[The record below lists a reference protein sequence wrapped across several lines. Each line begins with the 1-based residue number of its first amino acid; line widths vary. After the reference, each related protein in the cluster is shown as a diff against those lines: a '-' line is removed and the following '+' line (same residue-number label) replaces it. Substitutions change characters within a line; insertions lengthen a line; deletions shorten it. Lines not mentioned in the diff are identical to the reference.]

1 MYGRTSIVTADS
13 RKAIGR
19 FIIWITT
26 AIVLLGLNRFSPDG
40 PFSGL
45 AIGGFAL
52 ISGPI
57 FVLAALDVGRAL
69 RREPLNTE
77 AATAARV
84 PEFLLGSIACVAGA
98 GGVALAFWG
107 GISPPWQIYGTV
119 VSVAMFFH
127 GAVLLHRIGISWKS
141 ANAESKN

>member
-1 MYGRTSIVTADS
+1 MTTDS

-26 AIVLLGLNRFSPDG
+26 AVVLLGINCSSPDG

-57 FVLAALDVGRAL
+57 FLLAALDVGRAL
-69 RREPLNTE
+69 RRESLNPV
-77 AATAARV
+77 AHIAARV
-84 PEFLLGSIACVAGA
+84 PEFLLGSLACVAGV
-98 GGVALAFWG
+98 GGISLVLWG
-107 GISPPWQIYGTV
+107 GISPPWQIYGTL
-119 VSVAMFFH
+119 VSVAMFLY
-127 GAVLLHRIGISWKS
+127 GAVLLHRIGIRWKS
-141 ANAESKN
+141 GNAESKH